1 MRATCLPLGLKN
13 IVFDVKFDQQPLSA
27 SGADVVKFMVAF
39 NKNQELMPV
48 ETTASGGELSRMML
62 SIKSIIAKKMN
73 LPTIIFDEV
82 DTGVSGDVADKIGEM
97 MGEMSQ
103 RIQVI
108 AITHLPQVASR
119 GDNHIKVFKTDVD
132 DSTIT
137 SVKTLSNTE
146 RVNEIASMLSG
157 KVITQSAIDNAI
169 SLLGNKFNN

>member
-1 MRATCLPLGLKN
+1 
-13 IVFDVKFDQQPLSA
+13 
-27 SGADVVKFMVAF
+27 
-39 NKNQELMPV
+39 
-48 ETTASGGELSRMML
+48 
-62 SIKSIIAKKMN
+62 MN

-157 KVITQSAIDNAI
+157 KVVTQSAIDNAI
-169 SLLGNKFNN
+169 SLLGNKLNN

>member
-1 MRATCLPLGLKN
+1 
-13 IVFDVKFDQQPLSA
+13 
-27 SGADVVKFMVAF
+27 
-39 NKNQELMPV
+39 
-48 ETTASGGELSRMML
+48 
-62 SIKSIIAKKMN
+62 MN

-137 SVKTLSNTE
+137 SVKILSNTE

-169 SLLGNKFNN
+169 SLLGNKLNN

>member
-1 MRATCLPLGLKN
+1 
-13 IVFDVKFDQQPLSA
+13 
-27 SGADVVKFMVAF
+27 
-39 NKNQELMPV
+39 
-48 ETTASGGELSRMML
+48 
-62 SIKSIIAKKMN
+62 MN

-97 MGEMSQ
+97 MGEMSR

-119 GDNHIKVFKTDVD
+119 GDNHIKVYKTDID

-137 SVKTLSNTE
+137 SVKLLSNDE
-146 RVNEIASMLSG
+146 RVKEIASMLSG

-169 SLLGNKFNN
+169 SLLGNKLNNN

>member
-1 MRATCLPLGLKN
+1 MFE
-13 IVFDVKFDQQPLSA
+13 VQFSEQPLSA
-27 SGADVVKFMVAF
+27 SGKDVVKFMVAF

-48 ETTASGGELSRMML
+48 EATASGGELSRMML
-62 SIKSIIAKKMN
+62 SIKAIIAKTMN

-97 MGEMSQ
+97 MGEMSR

-119 GDNHIKVFKTDVD
+119 GDNHIKVYKTDID

-137 SVKTLSNTE
+137 SVKLLSNDE
-146 RVNEIASMLSG
+146 RVKEIASMLSG

-169 SLLGNKFNN
+169 SLLGNKLNNN